1 MDTEASRKKYRYDKL
16 YMDIAKRVAQMSYA
30 TRAQV
35 GAVIVKD
42 GRIISMGWNGM
53 PSGWD
58 NKCEQPR
65 DEIMFQGHYYED
77 VRDDETRKEVLHAES
92 NAIAKLARSNE
103 CGLGATMYCTISPC
117 MDCAKLIHQA
127 GISNVVYEEQYR
139 NTDGIQFLREC
150 AVYVQQLI
158 DHRKEP
164 KMDPDEPPSVYN
176 GGKTMN
182 EQYKE
187 AVAMSPKIDF

>member
-53 PSGWD
+53 PSGWA
-58 NKCEQPR
+58 NECEDKLFNPNLT
-65 DEIMFQGHYYED
+65 
-77 VRDDETRKEVLHAES
+77 VTKPEVLHAES
-92 NAIAKLARSNE
+92 NAIAKLAKSYE
-103 CGLGATMYCTISPC
+103 SGDGAKMYCTISPC
-117 MDCAKLIHQA
+117 MDCAKLIYQA
-127 GISNVVYEEQYR
+127 GIKEVIYKDEYR

-158 DHRKEP
+158 DRRKEP
-164 KMDPDEPPSVYN
+164 IMDPDEPPSVYN